1 MKKYNEDFT
10 TITSEVYDKI
20 RKATEELNCMPI
32 MVCRA
37 SNHPEDEY
45 LYVVL
50 AQYIN
55 PHPIHGKAYCVW
67 TANTSRPTEKADLFY
82 GCYGASF
89 TVALKVLTDKVR
101 DLNKEEEV
109 I

>member
-45 LYVVL
+45 LYAVI
-50 AQYIN
+50 AQYIM
-55 PHPIHGKAYCVW
+55 PHPVYGKMYCVW

-82 GCYGASF
+82 GHYGVSF